1 MAIVEAKEVF
11 IRSLSNG
18 RVHTKYAVGENELLA
33 SREGCNLDQAE
44 QTVEITEEEARA
56 TNPALLCRNDF
67 VDVVF
72 VDDPDHDDGTV
83 EADEEV

>member
-1 MAIVEAKEVF
+1 MAKIEAEEVF

-18 RVHTKYAVGENELLA
+18 RVHIKYRIGENDLLA

-44 QTVEITEEEARA
+44 NTEEISEAEARA
-56 TNPALLCRNDF
+56 TSPALLCRNDF

-72 VDDPDHDDGTV
+72 VDDGTV
-83 EADEEV
+83 EPDPAED